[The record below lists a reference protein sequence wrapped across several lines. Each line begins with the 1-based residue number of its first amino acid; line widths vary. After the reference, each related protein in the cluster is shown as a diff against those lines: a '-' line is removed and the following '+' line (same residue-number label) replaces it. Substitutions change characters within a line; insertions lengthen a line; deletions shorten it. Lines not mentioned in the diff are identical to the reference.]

1 MELTGEITSII
12 YQNEVNSYTIAEM
25 YVDEIDG
32 KEDNLITIVGYL
44 PFVVEGDE
52 LKIVGRFVEH
62 KEYGRQFKVDTFE
75 KLMPQTLEALERY
88 LGNGMIKGVGP
99 ATARKIINTFQEDT
113 INVIKLQ
120 PLKLS
125 QIKGITKEK
134 ALEISESFIE
144 HWEVWQIVGFLERF
158 GIGAENSKRVYD
170 ELGINAIEQ
179 IEANP
184 YILIDIA
191 RGVDFKQVDKM
202 AMDLGMEQNNDKRV
216 KSAIKYALIRI
227 TYNGHCCTL
236 EENLIEYV
244 RSLLE
249 ISVEDIENSYINLKA
264 TGEIVEEEREN
275 GETWVYLANFFN
287 TENSIANKIIDLDNA
302 KNLKYVKNIKKE
314 LGKIEIID
322 DIELSEKQ
330 KEAIEAVNDNN
341 VSIITGGPG
350 TGKTTI
356 IKSII
361 EIYQAKGKKVVL
373 CAPTGR
379 AAKRITETTG
389 EDASTLHRLL
399 EIGKFDDDIFLKKQK
414 EYQGTP
420 IDADVVI
427 VDEVSMVDMFLMN
440 YLVSSLYKGT
450 KLVLVGDSDQLPS
463 VGPGSVLKDLI
474 ESEVVTTIH
483 LDKVFRQA
491 AKSQI
496 VVNAHRVNEGEYFL
510 PKEDLEEDSKQDFFV
525 INEANPEKVLYQ
537 VLSLCTGRLQNYGD
551 YDFFKNI
558 QILTP
563 TKKGMLGT
571 KELNSYLQNFLN
583 PEDKLKREKKANG
596 AIYRVG
602 DRIMQIKNN
611 YDIYWEKQI
620 TDTSG
625 KVASNSSL
633 TRIDKS
639 IIRPT
644 NIETGTGIF
653 NGELGRI
660 TFIDND
666 AHQLEVEFDDGKTAM
681 YAFSEL
687 EELEHSYSITI
698 HKAQG
703 SEFDVVILVVPQ
715 TSNMLLTRNLLYT
728 GMTRAKKLLIVIGNN
743 NLINNMIQNSEN
755 KKRNTGL
762 KTKLIS

>member
-12 YQNEVNSYTIAEM
+12 YQNEINSYTIAEM

-52 LKIVGRFVEH
+52 LKIVGKFVEH

-99 ATARKIINTFQEDT
+99 ATARKIINTFGEDT
-113 INVIKLQ
+113 INVIKFQ

-125 QIKGITKEK
+125 QVKGITKEK
-134 ALEISESFIE
+134 ALEIAESFIE

-244 RSLLE
+244 RSLLG
-249 ISVEDIENSYINLKA
+249 ISQEDIENSYINLKA

-275 GETWVYLANFFN
+275 GDIWVYLANFFDC
-287 TENSIANKIIDLDNA
+287 ENSIANKIIDLNNA
-302 KNLKYVKNIKKE
+302 KNVKYIKNIKKE

-361 EIYQAKGKKVVL
+361 QIYKAKGKKVVL

-399 EIGKFDDDIFLKKQK
+399 EIGKFDDDIFLKKQND
-414 EYQGTP
+414 YQGTP

-510 PKEDLEEDSKQDFFV
+510 PKNELEEDSKNDFFV
-525 INEANPEKVLYQ
+525 INESSPEKVLYQ
-537 VLSLCTGRLQNYGD
+537 ILSLCTGRLQNYGD
-551 YDFFKNI
+551 YDFFKDI

-571 KELNSYLQNFLN
+571 KELNVYLQKALN
-583 PEDKLKREKKANG
+583 PEDSFKTEKKTNG

-602 DRIMQIKNN
+602 DRIMQVKNN
-611 YDIYWEKQI
+611 YDITWEKENPYRE
-620 TDTSG
+620 DG
-625 KVASNSSL
+625 
-633 TRIDKS
+633 IDY
-639 IIRPT
+639 
-644 NIETGTGIF
+644 GTGVF
-653 NGELGRI
+653 NGEIGTI
-660 TFIDND
+660 TAID
-666 AHQLEVEFDDGKTAM
+666 EIEKSVTIKFDDEKVAV
-681 YAFSEL
+681 YAYTDL
-687 EELEHSYSITI
+687 EQIEHSYAITI

-703 SEFDVVILVVPQ
+703 SEFDVVIMCVPR
-715 TSNMLLTRNLLYT
+715 TAPVLLTRNLLYT
-728 GMTRAKKLLIVIGNN
+728 GITRAKDLLIIVGDKNVTEF
-743 NLINNMIQNSEN
+743 MIQNVDS

-762 KTKLIS
+762 KYKLISRRK